1 MERLLVPVI
10 GQSVMNNRV
19 VTKNLQLL
27 ENERTW
33 RKLSAVSE
41 KALDSLK
48 QELDA
53 GVIQVED
60 VTHCVCCGGESF
72 IQVSSI
78 DRYGLPFGN
87 LLCDKCGLLSC
98 SPRIKEASLPYYYGT
113 YYHALNYGVED
124 ISSKGQLFAFGQGR
138 KVYNS
143 LSPNL
148 EEKSYSVLEVGSGLG
163 DVLLG
168 FVKEAKNN
176 GYSIQNVTGL
186 DYSASCNKEA
196 ARRAGVEGIEAEF
209 AQGGFESLK
218 EMGQQYDIVILSH
231 VLEHC
236 VDLRKTITLVLE
248 SLKLGGLL
256 YIEVPGLYQTHLIK
270 YYYHSF
276 VDYTVHAHMYNFS
289 ADSLRN
295 ALQGFPIESL
305 SINERV
311 ESVFIKNDVISNQNI
326 KDISS
331 SVLAYLTLIS
341 TNEHFN
347 YFEAE
352 RARSRELDDLQVTES
367 NLRNQCI
374 GLEDEVNSLLEQL
387 KIEKKSFGEERD
399 ALQDMIIK
407 LRGELDNLQG
417 TETSLRNQCIGFED
431 EIHSLREDVTG
442 LESSREVLQREF
454 RHLNIVLQDYKS
466 SVLPGVIRSKLTR
479 RS

>member
-1 MERLLVPVI
+1 
-10 GQSVMNNRV
+10 MNNRV

-27 ENERTW
+27 ANERTW
-33 RKLSAVSE
+33 RTLSAASE

-48 QELDA
+48 QELDS

-60 VTHCVCCGGESF
+60 ITHCVCCGGESF

-98 SPRIKEASLPYYYGT
+98 SPRIKETSLPHYYDT

-124 ISSKGQLFAFGQGR
+124 ISSKKQLFAFGQGR

-168 FVKEAKNN
+168 FAKEARNN
-176 GYSIQNVTGL
+176 GYSIQSVTGL
-186 DYSASCNKEA
+186 EYSASCNKEA
-196 ARRAGVEGIEAEF
+196 SRRARVEGIESEF
-209 AQGGFESLK
+209 VQGGVEYLK
-218 EMGQQYDIVILSH
+218 EMGKQYDIIILSH
-231 VLEHC
+231 VFEHC

-276 VDYTVHAHMYNFS
+276 IDYTVHAHMYNFS
-289 ADSLRN
+289 ADSLLN
-295 ALQGFPIESL
+295 VLQGFPIELL

-311 ESVFIKNDVISNQNI
+311 ESVFIKNDVIFNQNI

-341 TNEHFN
+341 TDEHFN
-347 YFEAE
+347 YFETE
-352 RARSRELDDLQVTES
+352 RARGQEF
-367 NLRNQCI
+367 
-374 GLEDEVNSLLEQL
+374 EQL
-387 KIEKKSFGEERD
+387 KIEKKSFCEERD
-399 ALQDMIIK
+399 VLQDMIIK
-407 LRGELDNLQG
+407 LRGELDDLQS
-417 TETSLRNQCIGFED
+417 TESSLRNKCIGLED
-431 EIHSLREDVTG
+431 EVHSLLEDVTG

-466 SVLPGVIRSKLTR
+466 SVLPGVIRSKLKR